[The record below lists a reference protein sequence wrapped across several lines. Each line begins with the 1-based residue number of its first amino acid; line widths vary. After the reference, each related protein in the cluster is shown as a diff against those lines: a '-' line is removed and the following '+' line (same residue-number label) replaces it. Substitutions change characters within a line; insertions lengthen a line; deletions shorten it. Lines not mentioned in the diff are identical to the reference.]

1 MQLFSGIGDL
11 GAIGRKFRD
20 NHVDAGHGWNDSD
33 HAWHLGLLF
42 RVGLAFAKE
51 IPLPL
56 DDMDRRS
63 TSLDDGDRLCGI
75 EPIRAVERNS
85 GRCLLSDHCCNL
97 RRDHSFEHRE
107 FACRGAI
114 TESPLRRIEL

>member
-33 HAWHLGLLF
+33 HARDIGLLC

-56 DDMDRRS
+56 HDMDRRS
-63 TSLDDGDRLCGI
+63 TSLDDGDRLCGF
-75 EPIRAVERNS
+75 EPIRTVERNS
-85 GRCLLSDHCCNL
+85 GWPLLSDHCRNL
-97 RRDHSFEHRE
+97 GCHHSFEHCE

-114 TESPLRRIEL
+114 TESPLRRSEL